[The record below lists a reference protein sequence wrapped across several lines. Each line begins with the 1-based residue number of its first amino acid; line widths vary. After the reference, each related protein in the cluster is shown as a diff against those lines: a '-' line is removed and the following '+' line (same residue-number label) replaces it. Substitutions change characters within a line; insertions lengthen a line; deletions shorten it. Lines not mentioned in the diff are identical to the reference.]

1 MTAFWLAAGVL
12 LLAALALLLIPALR
26 GHRAQAEEDRTAL
39 NVALYQERIAEL
51 ETQHAAGALDAA
63 QLEAGR
69 SEAARELLADT
80 DQAAPQAS
88 RGLGRGLP
96 LLMALLVPAAGLG
109 LYLHWGASDAVRLTQ
124 QLASAPQSLEEMTAR
139 LEATVKAQPDAAEAW
154 YFLGRSYMNQQRPAD
169 AAKAFERAVE
179 VAGRH
184 PELLGQWAQALYFAS
199 GKQFSETVRSLGE
212 EALAGDPQ
220 EVTTLGLFGIVAF
233 EAQRYADAVRYWER
247 LANMLEAND
256 PSRQAIEGGI
266 ARAREQLA
274 ARGEAQPEPEPEAA
288 AAPVELKVRVSLAA
302 ELADQVLPSDTVFVF
317 ARAASGPP
325 MPLAAKRLTVADLP
339 AEVSLS
345 DADAMMPQLRLSS
358 FPEVQLVARIS
369 RAGSPTDG
377 EWFGDLPPLS
387 SAESSVQ
394 TLVIDTPE
402 VQ

>member
-274 ARGEAQPEPEPEAA
+274 ARGEAQPEPEAA

-345 DADAMMPQLRLSS
+345 DADAMMPQLRLSG